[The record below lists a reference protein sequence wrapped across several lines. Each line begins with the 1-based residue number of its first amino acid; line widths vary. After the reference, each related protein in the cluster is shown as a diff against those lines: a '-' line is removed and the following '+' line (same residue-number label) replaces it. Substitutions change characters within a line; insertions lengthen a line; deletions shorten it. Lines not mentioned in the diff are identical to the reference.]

1 MPKELPIID
10 LSRYCNYFRT
20 EMLMVNPFILHS
32 DSTDTVRKVSKDSYY
47 RGSGRGMP
55 GNRFPGI
62 AAVFGKT
69 G

>member
-1 MPKELPIID
+1 
-10 LSRYCNYFRT
+10 
-20 EMLMVNPFILHS
+20 MVNPFILHG